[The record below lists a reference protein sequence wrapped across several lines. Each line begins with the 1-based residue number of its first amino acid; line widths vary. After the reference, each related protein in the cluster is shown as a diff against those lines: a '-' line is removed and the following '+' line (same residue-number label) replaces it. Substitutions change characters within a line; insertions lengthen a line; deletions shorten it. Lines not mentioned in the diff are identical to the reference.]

1 MVSPFGS
8 VAEQIVGSMVG
19 VMDLMSGALF
29 VAGLAF
35 IVRGALRFNAFI
47 HAPNQNPLSESARF
61 VLLGVFAINMPAALN
76 LALDTVGLSRSPS
89 QVAQGAP
96 VPPVL
101 APPAVHAQAPQGS
114 PVERTVDSVEKDAPG
129 AIQWTT
135 ERSIK

>member
-1 MVSPFGS
+1 
-8 VAEQIVGSMVG
+8 MVG

-96 VPPVL
+96 VL
-101 APPAVHAQAPQGS
+101 APPAGHAQAPQGS
-114 PVERTVDSVEKDAPG
+114 SVERTVDSVEKDAPG